1 MTIKHPTPYLT
12 VSVDADGTIVSTPD
26 EHGTMVSREEYDA
39 LYEICKKARFHAD
52 SNEGMAECM
61 SMFRQAMIDYGV
73 VGESCPPMMMVE
85 GVSSYIYRLSQQVAK
100 SRV

>member
-1 MTIKHPTPYLT
+1 MNKQKTPYLT
-12 VSVDADGTIVSTPD
+12 ISIDSDGEISATPD

-39 LYEICKKARFHAD
+39 LFEICKKARYLAD

-61 SMFRQAMIDYGV
+61 SMFRQAMIDAGV
-73 VGESCPPMMMVE
+73 VGTSCPPMNMVE

-100 SRV
+100 SRM

>member
-85 GVSSYIYRLSQQVAK
+85 GVSGYIYKLSQQVAK
-100 SRV
+100 SRM